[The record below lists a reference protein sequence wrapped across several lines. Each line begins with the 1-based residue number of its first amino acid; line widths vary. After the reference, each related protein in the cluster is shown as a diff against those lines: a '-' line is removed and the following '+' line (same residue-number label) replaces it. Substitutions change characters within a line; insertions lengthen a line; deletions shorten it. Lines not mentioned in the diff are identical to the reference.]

1 MRYYQQTY
9 KPDIH
14 SFAVRVKEYIDDHE
28 PGFRLNF
35 FVDEVGQFIAKDSN
49 LMTNLQS
56 VAEEL
61 ATVCDGASWVVVT
74 SQENMEDTIGQM
86 TDKSANDFSKIQA
99 RFKIKMQLTSK
110 DAKEVI
116 KQRLL
121 AKSRDAVSALDV
133 MYDKYRD
140 DFPVLFDFADGSK
153 RYVGYKDEDV
163 L

>member
-1 MRYYQQTY
+1 M
-9 KPDIH
+9 
-14 SFAVRVKEYIDDHE
+14 
-28 PGFRLNF
+28 NF
-35 FVDEVGQFIAKDSN
+35 FVDEAGQYIAKDSN

-86 TDKSANDFSKIQA
+86 TDRSANDFSKIQA
-99 RFKIKMQLTSK
+99 RFKVKMQLTSK

-121 AKSRDAVSALDV
+121 AKSNNALPALGA
-133 MYDKYRD
+133 MYDRYKD

-153 RYVGYKDEDV
+153 RYVNYRDEDDFV
-163 L
+163 DTYPFVPYQFELFISAMRGLSD